1 MPSIDKVGGGITITF
16 APKNDDVR
24 EILVEL
30 KKSKKV
36 KLTDYICEAI
46 RFYEANKDK
55 MNKTDKEN
63 LAEII
68 KEEVSKQVKSEIER
82 ILEEKKITLVDD
94 IKDISVTLNTYTSV
108 FAKFE
113 DTQDDRYINYLELNN
128 IKF

>member
-16 APKNDDVR
+16 SPKNDDVR

-36 KLTDYICEAI
+36 KLTDYICEAV

-55 MNKTDKEN
+55 MNNDKGD

-68 KEEVSKQVKSEIER
+68 KEEVSKQVKDEIEKIEVSKQIKDEIEK
-82 ILEEKKITLVDD
+82 ILEEKKLTLIENVSVSLEDDLEDVD
-94 IKDISVTLNTYTSV
+94 IG
-108 FAKFE
+108 E
-113 DTQDDRYINYLELNN
+113 DG
-128 IKF
+128 

>member
-24 EILVEL
+24 ELLAEL

-46 RFYEANKDK
+46 RFYEVNKDK

-82 ILEEKKITLVDD
+82 ILEENK
-94 IKDISVTLNTYTSV
+94 VTLTEKKTKSL
-108 FAKFE
+108 E
-113 DTQDDRYINYLELNN
+113 DGLEDVN
-128 IKF
+128 IDEDS

>member
-30 KKSKKV
+30 KKSKKI

-55 MNKTDKEN
+55 MNNDDKSN
-63 LAEII
+63 LDEII
-68 KEEVSKQVKSEIER
+68 KEEVSRQVKDEIEKIEVSR
-82 ILEEKKITLVDD
+82 QVKDELEKILEEKKLAL
-94 IKDISVTLNTYTSV
+94 IKDISVTL
-108 FAKFE
+108 E
-113 DTQDDRYINYLELNN
+113 DDLDDVDIGED
-128 IKF
+128 

>member
-30 KKSKKV
+30 KKSKKT

-55 MNKTDKEN
+55 MNNDDKSN
-63 LAEII
+63 LDEII
-68 KEEVSKQVKSEIER
+68 KEEVSKQVKAEIEKIEVSR
-82 ILEEKKITLVDD
+82 QVKDELEKILEEKKLAL
-94 IKDISVTLNTYTSV
+94 IKDISVTL
-108 FAKFE
+108 E
-113 DTQDDRYINYLELNN
+113 DDLDDVDIGED
-128 IKF
+128 

>member
-30 KKSKKV
+30 KKSKKI

-55 MNKTDKEN
+55 MNNDDKSN
-63 LAEII
+63 LDEII
-68 KEEVSKQVKSEIER
+68 KEEVSKQVKAEIEKIEVSR
-82 ILEEKKITLVDD
+82 QVKDELEKILEEKKLAL
-94 IKDISVTLNTYTSV
+94 IKDISVTL
-108 FAKFE
+108 E
-113 DTQDDRYINYLELNN
+113 DDLDDVDIGED
-128 IKF
+128 

>member
-30 KKSKKV
+30 KKSKKI

-55 MNKTDKEN
+55 MNNDDKSN
-63 LAEII
+63 LDEII
-68 KEEVSKQVKSEIER
+68 KEEVSKQVKAEIEKIEVSR
-82 ILEEKKITLVDD
+82 QVKDELEKILEEKKLAL
-94 IKDISVTLNTYTSV
+94 IKDISVTL
-108 FAKFE
+108 E
-113 DTQDDRYINYLELNN
+113 DNLDDVDIGEDG
-128 IKF
+128 

>member
-30 KKSKKV
+30 KKSKKI

-55 MNKTDKEN
+55 MNNDDKSN
-63 LAEII
+63 LDEII
-68 KEEVSKQVKSEIER
+68 KEEVSKQVKAEIEKIEVSR
-82 ILEEKKITLVDD
+82 QVKDELEKILEEKKLAL
-94 IKDISVTLNTYTSV
+94 IKDISVTL
-108 FAKFE
+108 E
-113 DTQDDRYINYLELNN
+113 DDLDDVDIGEDG
-128 IKF
+128 

>member
-68 KEEVSKQVKSEIER
+68 KEKVSKQVKSEIER
-82 ILEEKKITLVDD
+82 ILEEKKITLVDEMSVSLEDYLDD
-94 IKDISVTLNTYTSV
+94 IDID
-108 FAKFE
+108 E
-113 DTQDDRYINYLELNN
+113 D
-128 IKF
+128 

>member
-55 MNKTDKEN
+55 MNNDKGD

-68 KEEVSKQVKSEIER
+68 KEEVSKQVKDEIEKIEVSKQIKDEIEK
-82 ILEEKKITLVDD
+82 ILEEKKLTLIENVSVSLEDDLEDVDIT
-94 IKDISVTLNTYTSV
+94 
-108 FAKFE
+108 E
-113 DTQDDRYINYLELNN
+113 DG
-128 IKF
+128 

>member
-55 MNKTDKEN
+55 MNNDKGD

-68 KEEVSKQVKSEIER
+68 KEEVSKQVKSEIEKIEVSKQIKDEIEK
-82 ILEEKKITLVDD
+82 ILEEKKLTLIENVSVSLEDELDDVDIT
-94 IKDISVTLNTYTSV
+94 
-108 FAKFE
+108 E
-113 DTQDDRYINYLELNN
+113 D
-128 IKF
+128 

>member
-55 MNKTDKEN
+55 MNNDKGD

-68 KEEVSKQVKSEIER
+68 KEEVSRQVKDEIEKIEVSKQIKDEIEK
-82 ILEEKKITLVDD
+82 ILEEKKLTLIENVSVSLEDDLEDVDIT
-94 IKDISVTLNTYTSV
+94 
-108 FAKFE
+108 E
-113 DTQDDRYINYLELNN
+113 DG
-128 IKF
+128 

>member
-55 MNKTDKEN
+55 MNNDDKSN
-63 LAEII
+63 LDEII
-68 KEEVSKQVKSEIER
+68 KEEVSKQVKAEIEKIEVSR
-82 ILEEKKITLVDD
+82 QVKDELEKILEEKKLAL
-94 IKDISVTLNTYTSV
+94 IKDISVTL
-108 FAKFE
+108 E
-113 DTQDDRYINYLELNN
+113 DDLDDVDIGEDG
-128 IKF
+128 

>member
-55 MNKTDKEN
+55 MNNDKGD

-68 KEEVSKQVKSEIER
+68 KEEVSKQVKSEIEKIEVSKQIKDEIEK
-82 ILEEKKITLVDD
+82 ILEEKKLTLIENVSVSLEDELDD
-94 IKDISVTLNTYTSV
+94 IDID
-108 FAKFE
+108 E
-113 DTQDDRYINYLELNN
+113 D
-128 IKF
+128 

>member
-30 KKSKKV
+30 KKGKKV

-55 MNKTDKEN
+55 INNDKGD

-68 KEEVSKQVKSEIER
+68 KEEVSKQVKSEIEKIEVSKQIKDEIEK
-82 ILEEKKITLVDD
+82 ILEEKKLTLIENVSVSLEDELDDVDIT
-94 IKDISVTLNTYTSV
+94 
-108 FAKFE
+108 E
-113 DTQDDRYINYLELNN
+113 D
-128 IKF
+128 

>member
-30 KKSKKV
+30 KKSKKI

-55 MNKTDKEN
+55 MNNDKGD

-68 KEEVSKQVKSEIER
+68 KEEVSKQVKYEIER
-82 ILEEKKITLVDD
+82 ILEEKKITLVDEMSVSLEDYLDD
-94 IKDISVTLNTYTSV
+94 IDID
-108 FAKFE
+108 E
-113 DTQDDRYINYLELNN
+113 D
-128 IKF
+128 

>member
-36 KLTDYICEAI
+36 KLTDYICQAI

-82 ILEEKKITLVDD
+82 ILEEKKITLVDEMSVSLEDYLDD
-94 IKDISVTLNTYTSV
+94 IDID
-108 FAKFE
+108 E
-113 DTQDDRYINYLELNN
+113 D
-128 IKF
+128 

>member
-55 MNKTDKEN
+55 INNDKGD

-68 KEEVSKQVKSEIER
+68 KEEVSKQIKDEIEK
-82 ILEEKKITLVDD
+82 ILEEKKLTLIENVSVSLEDELDDVDIT
-94 IKDISVTLNTYTSV
+94 
-108 FAKFE
+108 E
-113 DTQDDRYINYLELNN
+113 D
-128 IKF
+128 

>member
-55 MNKTDKEN
+55 MNKTDN

-68 KEEVSKQVKSEIER
+68 KEEVSKQVKSEIEK
-82 ILEEKKITLVDD
+82 ILEEKKITLVDEMSVSLEDYLDD
-94 IKDISVTLNTYTSV
+94 IDID
-108 FAKFE
+108 E
-113 DTQDDRYINYLELNN
+113 D
-128 IKF
+128 

>member
-30 KKSKKV
+30 KKSKKI

-55 MNKTDKEN
+55 MNNDDKSN

-68 KEEVSKQVKSEIER
+68 KEEVSKQVKDEIEKIEVSKQIKDELEK
-82 ILEEKKITLVDD
+82 ILEEKKLAL
-94 IKDISVTLNTYTSV
+94 IKDISVTL
-108 FAKFE
+108 E
-113 DTQDDRYINYLELNN
+113 DDLDDVDIGEDG
-128 IKF
+128 

>member
-55 MNKTDKEN
+55 INNDKGD

-68 KEEVSKQVKSEIER
+68 KEEVSKQVKSEIEKIEVSKQIKDEIEK
-82 ILEEKKITLVDD
+82 ILEEKKLTLIENVSVSLEDELDDVDIT
-94 IKDISVTLNTYTSV
+94 
-108 FAKFE
+108 E
-113 DTQDDRYINYLELNN
+113 D
-128 IKF
+128 

>member
-24 EILVEL
+24 EVLVEL

-55 MNKTDKEN
+55 MNNDKGD

-68 KEEVSKQVKSEIER
+68 KEEVSKQIKDEIEKIEVSKQIKDEIEK
-82 ILEEKKITLVDD
+82 ILEEKKLSLIEQKTKSLEDDVDHVDIT
-94 IKDISVTLNTYTSV
+94 
-108 FAKFE
+108 E
-113 DTQDDRYINYLELNN
+113 D
-128 IKF
+128 

>member
-30 KKSKKV
+30 KKSKKI
-36 KLTDYICEAI
+36 KLTDYICEAV

-55 MNKTDKEN
+55 MNNDDKGD

-68 KEEVSKQVKSEIER
+68 KEEVSKQVKDEIEKIEVSKQIKDEIEK
-82 ILEEKKITLVDD
+82 ILEEKKLTLIENVSVSLEDNLEDVD
-94 IKDISVTLNTYTSV
+94 IG
-108 FAKFE
+108 E
-113 DTQDDRYINYLELNN
+113 DG
-128 IKF
+128 

>member
-55 MNKTDKEN
+55 MNNDKGD

-68 KEEVSKQVKSEIER
+68 KEEVSKQVKSEIEKIEVSR
-82 ILEEKKITLVDD
+82 QVKDEIEKILEEKKLTLIENVSVSLEDGLEDVDIT
-94 IKDISVTLNTYTSV
+94 
-108 FAKFE
+108 E
-113 DTQDDRYINYLELNN
+113 DG
-128 IKF
+128 

>member
-94 IKDISVTLNTYTSV
+94 IKDISVTL
-108 FAKFE
+108 E
-113 DTQDDRYINYLELNN
+113 DDVDHVDITED
-128 IKF
+128 

>member
-55 MNKTDKEN
+55 MNNDKGD

-68 KEEVSKQVKSEIER
+68 KEEVSKQVKSEIEKIEVSKQIKDEIEK
-82 ILEEKKITLVDD
+82 ILEEKKLTLIENVSVSLEDDLEDVDIT
-94 IKDISVTLNTYTSV
+94 
-108 FAKFE
+108 E
-113 DTQDDRYINYLELNN
+113 DG
-128 IKF
+128 

>member
-55 MNKTDKEN
+55 INNDKGD

-68 KEEVSKQVKSEIER
+68 KEEVSKQIKDEIEK
-82 ILEEKKITLVDD
+82 ILEEKKLTLIENVSVSLEDELDDVDL
-94 IKDISVTLNTYTSV
+94 T
-108 FAKFE
+108 E
-113 DTQDDRYINYLELNN
+113 D
-128 IKF
+128 

>member
-55 MNKTDKEN
+55 MNNDKGD

-68 KEEVSKQVKSEIER
+68 KEEVTKQVKSEIEK
-82 ILEEKKITLVDD
+82 ILEEKKLTLVDEMSVSLEDYLDD
-94 IKDISVTLNTYTSV
+94 IDID
-108 FAKFE
+108 E
-113 DTQDDRYINYLELNN
+113 D
-128 IKF
+128 

>member
-55 MNKTDKEN
+55 INNDKGD

-68 KEEVSKQVKSEIER
+68 KEEVSKQVKSEIEKIEVSKQIKDEIEK
-82 ILEEKKITLVDD
+82 ILEEKKLTLIENVSVSLEDELDD
-94 IKDISVTLNTYTSV
+94 IDID
-108 FAKFE
+108 E
-113 DTQDDRYINYLELNN
+113 D
-128 IKF
+128 

>member
-30 KKSKKV
+30 KKSKKI

-55 MNKTDKEN
+55 MNNDDKSN
-63 LAEII
+63 LDEII
-68 KEEVSKQVKSEIER
+68 KEEVSKQVKAEIEKIEVSR
-82 ILEEKKITLVDD
+82 QVKAEIEKILEEKKLAL
-94 IKDISVTLNTYTSV
+94 IKDISVTL
-108 FAKFE
+108 E
-113 DTQDDRYINYLELNN
+113 DDLDDVDIGED
-128 IKF
+128 

>member
-55 MNKTDKEN
+55 MNNDDKSN
-63 LAEII
+63 LDEII
-68 KEEVSKQVKSEIER
+68 KEEVSKQVKAEIEKIEVSR
-82 ILEEKKITLVDD
+82 QVKDELEKILEEKKLAL
-94 IKDISVTLNTYTSV
+94 IKDISVTL
-108 FAKFE
+108 E
-113 DTQDDRYINYLELNN
+113 DDLDDVDIGED
-128 IKF
+128 

>member
-55 MNKTDKEN
+55 INNDKGD

-68 KEEVSKQVKSEIER
+68 KEEVSKQVKFEIEKIEVSKQIKDEIEK
-82 ILEEKKITLVDD
+82 ILEEKKLTLIENVSVSLEDDLEDVDIT
-94 IKDISVTLNTYTSV
+94 
-108 FAKFE
+108 E
-113 DTQDDRYINYLELNN
+113 DG
-128 IKF
+128 

>member
-55 MNKTDKEN
+55 MNNDKGD

-68 KEEVSKQVKSEIER
+68 KEEVSKQVKSEIEKIEVSKQIKDEIEK
-82 ILEEKKITLVDD
+82 ILEEKKLTLIENVSVSLEDDLEDVD
-94 IKDISVTLNTYTSV
+94 IN
-108 FAKFE
+108 E
-113 DTQDDRYINYLELNN
+113 DD
-128 IKF
+128 

>member
-16 APKNDDVR
+16 APKNNDVR

-55 MNKTDKEN
+55 TNKTDKEN

-68 KEEVSKQVKSEIER
+68 KEEVSKQVKYEIER
-82 ILEEKKITLVDD
+82 ILEEKKITLVDEMSVSLEDYLDD
-94 IKDISVTLNTYTSV
+94 IDID
-108 FAKFE
+108 E
-113 DTQDDRYINYLELNN
+113 D
-128 IKF
+128 

>member
-16 APKNDDVR
+16 APKNNDVR

-55 MNKTDKEN
+55 MNNDKGD

-68 KEEVSKQVKSEIER
+68 KEEVSKQVKSEIEK

-94 IKDISVTLNTYTSV
+94 IKDISVTL
-108 FAKFE
+108 E
-113 DTQDDRYINYLELNN
+113 DDVDHVDITED
-128 IKF
+128 